1 MIAKLIRL
9 LTPIVVLFAGIGIVV
24 ILFKTKPTPVKST
37 AFSVAPMVTVQSA
50 ERNTIPVEVMAKGTV
65 IAARTVQVAPQVSG
79 KVTERNRDLE
89 VGGLLSAGDSL
100 LTIEDEDYKLAIQVQ
115 EARVAKARMA
125 LEVERSRK
133 RVAEKE
139 WELLSGDLELSDEGR
154 NLALRNP
161 QLQSAKAELKAAKA
175 ALGQARLALD
185 RTVIPAPFDSLVMK
199 TNGEKGQ
206 QVSPAMPIATLVDTS
221 RFWVK
226 ASVSQEELVTL
237 REKDSAIQATITLP
251 TGQSRPGVFLR
262 ELGEIEP
269 RGRTVQI
276 LVEVQDPLL
285 RNPSTVKGAP
295 LFLGSYVSL
304 SLLAGQ
310 LQDVV
315 EIPRAARTDAGTV
328 WTVTPEKT
336 LQEIS
341 VNVLY
346 ESKNSLFLQATMDTA
361 TRIVTSPLAGPV
373 PGMKVQLQSEQL
385 DTQPETAKTSA
396 GGASQ

>member
-1 MIAKLIRL
+1 M
-9 LTPIVVLFAGIGIVV
+9 
-24 ILFKTKPTPVKST
+24 
-37 AFSVAPMVTVQSA
+37 
-50 ERNTIPVEVMAKGTV
+50 
-65 IAARTVQVAPQVSG
+65 
-79 KVTERNRDLE
+79 
-89 VGGLLSAGDSL
+89 SAGDSL
-100 LTIEDEDYKLAIQVQ
+100 LTIEDEDYILAIQVQ

-139 WELLSGDLELSDEGR
+139 WELLSGDFELSEEGR

-199 TNGEKGQ
+199 TNGERGQ

-226 ASVSQEELVTL
+226 ASVSQKELVTL
-237 REKDSAIQATITLP
+237 RETDSAIQATITLP
-251 TGQSRPGVFLR
+251 TGQSRTGVFLR

-269 RGRTVQI
+269 RGRMVQI

-285 RNPSTVKGAP
+285 RDPNTVKGAP

-304 SLLAGQ
+304 SLLAGE

-315 EIPRAARTDAGTV
+315 EIPRAARTDTGTV

-336 LQEIS
+336 LLEIP

-346 ESKNSLFLQATMDTA
+346 ESKNSLFLQSTMDTA
-361 TRIVTSPLAGPV
+361 TQIVTSPLAGPV
-373 PGMKVQLQSEQL
+373 SGMKVQLQSEQL
-385 DTQPETAKTSA
+385 NTQPETAKTSVE
-396 GGASQ
+396 GASP